1 MATVT
6 RPQTTQPIPHVTT
19 PAVPVSPSSS
29 PAEPQHSL
37 WGDRIACTVLLTCL
51 LFMAALLTFDILA
64 GIFR

>member
-6 RPQTTQPIPHVTT
+6 RPQTTQPAPRVKP
-19 PAVPVSPSSS
+19 PAAPASTDSSV
-29 PAEPQHSL
+29 AEPHRSR
-37 WGDRIACTVLLTCL
+37 WGDWMAGTILLTCL